1 MQKTKIQDHIFNP
14 AYECLSRSEMQNLQ
28 SERLRKTVE
37 RVYNNCAPYRKKMDE
52 LKLKPSDVKSVSDLY
67 KLPFTVK
74 HDLRE
79 AYPFGFY
86 SSPAED
92 IVEVHA
98 SSGTTGKLTV
108 VGYSRNDLE
117 VWSEIVARGLSMAGV
132 TKDSMVHVAYGYGL
146 FTGGLGAHYGAQKIG
161 ASTVPASAGNTIRQL
176 TLLRD
181 FGATHLCCTPSYA
194 IFLGTEIEKAGMKIE
209 DFSLVGGAFGAEP
222 WTDNMRR
229 EIEHTLHIDA
239 LDIYG
244 LSEICGPGVAMECL
258 QKSGSHVQEDHFIP
272 EIIDPET
279 LEPLP
284 FGSEGELVFTTI
296 TKTGQPLIRYRTRDL
311 CTLSNEKC
319 ACGRTT
325 VKMGRVKGRSDDML
339 IVRGV
344 NVFPSQIESVL
355 MGMRELGKNYEII
368 VDRVNYMDSLEVR
381 VEVDDANLLT
391 DYGKLEELVARIRHN
406 LRVVVQLDVK
416 VKLVEPMSI
425 RRGEGK
431 VKRVIDLRSK

>member
-1 MQKTKIQDHIFNP
+1 
-14 AYECLSRSEMQNLQ
+14 MQNLQ

-117 VWSEIVARGLSMAGV
+117 VWNEIVALGLSMAGV

-229 EIEHTLHIDA
+229 ESDAPCISTLWISTAFRRSAGLA
-239 LDIYG
+239 LRWSACKRAVRTCRKTI
-244 LSEICGPGVAMECL
+244 SFPR
-258 QKSGSHVQEDHFIP
+258 SSIP
-272 EIIDPET
+272 KRWNRCR
-279 LEPLP
+279 
-284 FGSEGELVFTTI
+284 S
-296 TKTGQPLIRYRTRDL
+296 
-311 CTLSNEKC
+311 
-319 ACGRTT
+319 AA
-325 VKMGRVKGRSDDML
+325 KG
-339 IVRGV
+339 
-344 NVFPSQIESVL
+344 N
-355 MGMRELGKNYEII
+355 
-368 VDRVNYMDSLEVR
+368 
-381 VEVDDANLLT
+381 
-391 DYGKLEELVARIRHN
+391 
-406 LRVVVQLDVK
+406 
-416 VKLVEPMSI
+416 
-425 RRGEGK
+425 
-431 VKRVIDLRSK
+431 

>member
-344 NVFPSQIESVL
+344 NVFPSQIEAAIMNVAGVSPHY
-355 MGMRELGKNYEII
+355 MIY
-368 VDRVNYMDSLEVR
+368 VDRVNNLDTMEIHIELAGNIAPDMVSDLESIKKK
-381 VEVDDANLLT
+381 VETEVNS
-391 DYGKLEELVARIRHN
+391 YIGVGARIKLCESGSIQRSEGKAQ
-406 LRVVVQLDVK
+406 RVVD
-416 VKLVEPMSI
+416 
-425 RRGEGK
+425 RRK
-431 VKRVIDLRSK
+431 

>member
-229 EIEHTLHIDA
+229 EIERTLHIDA

-368 VDRVNYMDSLEVR
+368 VDRANYMDSLEVR